1 MRDPMSLIAPI
12 VALIAFWGM
21 AQTLPIAH
29 LRLATEF
36 LIFVVLALNWNLL
49 AGYAGLISVGQQ
61 AYVGIGAYAV
71 YAGTALMGLPILIS
85 VALAAAVSGAF
96 ALVVFPILFR
106 LRGPQF
112 AIGTWALAEI
122 CLLAVANTEKLGAG
136 SGIGLP
142 IKIARAMGA
151 TRAEREMFIFLLVLT
166 LAAVV
171 LLGTVVLFRT
181 RAGFGLKSVRD
192 DEQAAESLGVRPVPL
207 KLGIYVATAILTGA
221 IGAAILLFKLRVT
234 PGSAFSLIDWT
245 AFVIFMVI
253 IGGQGRIWGPVLGA
267 ILFFAL
273 RTIFADFGAL
283 YLILLGTAAIVV
295 MVASPNGLVGLAA
308 SLLTAVRRKT
318 ERTK

>member
-1 MRDPMSLIAPI
+1 
-12 VALIAFWGM
+12 
-21 AQTLPIAH
+21 
-29 LRLATEF
+29 
-36 LIFVVLALNWNLL
+36 
-49 AGYAGLISVGQQ
+49 
-61 AYVGIGAYAV
+61 
-71 YAGTALMGLPILIS
+71 MGLPILSS

-171 LLGTVVLFRT
+171 LLGTVVLLRT

>member
-171 LLGTVVLFRT
+171 LLGTVVLLRT